1 MSFGS
6 TGKRNANE
14 PVLFPLPYFIPRLV
28 LPTSPKSPDSFLSCI
43 FKKKLFT
50 EDIFSKGKED
60 EEEEEDEMSCLKVR
74 VHARLYG
81 NEEMKTNEKTPLRRG
96 RDIPFQ

>member
-50 EDIFSKGKED
+50 ELDIAFRQTGRSISELFKKVDTDGSHEIGAD
-60 EEEEEDEMSCLKVR
+60 EFFKM
-74 VHARLYG
+74 
-81 NEEMKTNEKTPLRRG
+81 
-96 RDIPFQ
+96 F